1 MEALVNKET
10 SLLESKTRAES
21 LMISSKGS
29 ADSEVLMISKTLEG
43 SEMVLVLHLDKSFS
57 KNRSNR
63 KSDFNKLIIFCGT
76 FSF

>member
-1 MEALVNKET
+1 MEVLVNKET

-21 LMISSKGS
+21 SMISLKDS
-29 ADSEVLMISKTLEG
+29 ADSEVLMILKTLEG
-43 SEMVLVLHLDKSFS
+43 LEVVLVLRLDKSFS
-57 KNRSNR
+57 KNLSNR